1 MEVPMEV
8 VYPRCGALDV
18 HKKTVV
24 AGVRLAEE
32 SKVTKDIKTFATTT
46 KGLLALSD
54 WLSEYGVTHVVM
66 EATGVY
72 WKPVWQV
79 LSADEEF
86 TLTLANAAHVK
97 NVPGRKSDVSDTDW
111 MSDLYAHGLIRP
123 SFVPDTATQELRT
136 LMRSRKQFV
145 REQTRQ
151 IQRIQKTLEEANIK
165 LDSLLSDLLGKSG
178 RAMLDAMV
186 AGETDPVKLAAL
198 AHKGVKASQEQLRE
212 ALSGRVTEHHRF
224 LIDLHLEQI
233 DRLDGAIA
241 KIDERV
247 EANLKPFRDAVELV
261 RTAPGIRDVS
271 AETIVAE
278 IGIDMSRFPTAGHLV
293 SWTGICS
300 RQDESAGKRRST
312 RLRRGNPW
320 LKTALIQAA
329 WAAKNKKGS
338 YLQAQYLRL
347 KSRRGPQKAICAV
360 AASLLTSIYHM
371 LKDGVPYAD
380 LGAEHFKKRS
390 TKSNAN
396 RLVRQLERLGY
407 AVDLNPIQAEL
418 APA

>member
-1 MEVPMEV
+1 MEVI
-8 VYPRCGALDV
+8 YPRCGALDV

-32 SKVTKDIKTFATTT
+32 SKVTTDVKTFATTT

-54 WLSEYGVTHVVM
+54 WMAEYAVTHIVM

-79 LSADEEF
+79 LSANEEF
-86 TLTLANAAHVK
+86 TLALANAAHVK
-97 NVPGRKSDVSDTDW
+97 NVPGRKSDVSDTHW
-111 MSDLYAHGLIRP
+111 LMELHAHGLIRP
-123 SFVPDTATQELRT
+123 SFVPDAATQELRT

-145 REQTRQ
+145 HEQTRHT
-151 IQRIQKTLEEANIK
+151 QRIQKTLEEANIK
-165 LDSLLSDLLGKSG
+165 LGSVLSDILGKSG
-178 RAMLDAMV
+178 RAMLNAMV
-186 AGETDPVKLAAL
+186 AGEIDPVKLAAL

-212 ALSGRVTEHHRF
+212 ALRGRVNEPHRF
-224 LIDLHLEQI
+224 LLHLHLEQI
-233 DRLDGAIA
+233 DRVDGAVTQL
-241 KIDERV
+241 DDRV
-247 EANLKPFRDAVELV
+247 EANLDPFRTAVELV
-261 RTAPGIRDVS
+261 ATVPGIRNGG

-293 SWTGICS
+293 SWAGICP

-320 LKTALIQAA
+320 LKTALIQPA

-338 YLQAQYLRL
+338 YLQAQFLRL

-371 LKDGVPYAD
+371 LKNGVSYAD
-380 LGAEHFKKRS
+380 LGPEHFNNRYR
-390 TKSNAN
+390 KSHAN
-396 RLVRQLERLGY
+396 RLVRQLQRLGY
-407 AVDLNPIQAEL
+407 TVDLNPTKAEF

>member
-1 MEVPMEV
+1 MEVI
-8 VYPRCGALDV
+8 YPRCGALDV

-32 SKVTKDIKTFATTT
+32 SKVTTDIKTFATTT

-54 WLSEYGVTHVVM
+54 WLSQYGVTHIVM

-79 LSADEEF
+79 LSGDEEF

-97 NVPGRKSDVSDTDW
+97 NVPGRKSDVSDTNW
-111 MSDLYAHGLIRP
+111 MLELHAHGLIRP
-123 SFVPDTATQELRT
+123 SFVPDAATQELRT

-145 REQTRQ
+145 REQTRHT
-151 IQRIQKTLEEANIK
+151 QRIQKTLEEANIK
-165 LDSLLSDLLGKSG
+165 LDSLLSDILGKSG

-212 ALSGRVTEHHRF
+212 SLRGRVTDHHRF
-224 LIDLHLEQI
+224 LISLHLEQI
-233 DRLDGAIA
+233 DRVDGAIA

-261 RTAPGIRDVS
+261 RTAPGIRDVG

-371 LKDGVPYAD
+371 LKNGVPYAD
-380 LGAEHFKKRS
+380 LGAEHFNKRAS
-390 TKSNAN
+390 KSHAH

-407 AVDLNPIQAEL
+407 AVNLNPTQAEL

>member
-1 MEVPMEV
+1 MEVI
-8 VYPRCGALDV
+8 YPRCGALDV

-32 SKVTKDIKTFATTT
+32 NKVTTDVKTFATTT

-54 WLSEYGVTHVVM
+54 WMAEYAVTHIVM

-79 LSADEEF
+79 LSANEEF
-86 TLTLANAAHVK
+86 TLALANAAHVK
-97 NVPGRKSDVSDTDW
+97 NVPGRKSDVSDTHW
-111 MSDLYAHGLIRP
+111 LLDLHAHGLIRP
-123 SFVPDTATQELRT
+123 SFVPDAATQELRT

-145 REQTRQ
+145 HEQTRHT
-151 IQRIQKTLEEANIK
+151 QRIQKTLEEANIK
-165 LDSLLSDLLGKSG
+165 LGSVLSDILGKSG
-178 RAMLDAMV
+178 RAMLNAMV
-186 AGETDPVKLAAL
+186 AGEIDPVKLAAL

-212 ALSGRVTEHHRF
+212 ALRGRVNEHHRF
-224 LIDLHLEQI
+224 LLHLHLEQI
-233 DRLDGAIA
+233 DRVDGAIA
-241 KIDERV
+241 QLDDRV
-247 EANLKPFRDAVELV
+247 EANLKPFRTAVELV
-261 RTAPGIRDVS
+261 ATVPGIRNGG

-293 SWTGICS
+293 SWAGICP

-338 YLQAQYLRL
+338 YLQAQFLRL

-371 LKDGVPYAD
+371 LKNGVSYAD
-380 LGAEHFKKRS
+380 LGPEHFNNRS
-390 TKSNAN
+390 RKSHAN
-396 RLVRQLERLGY
+396 RLVRQLQRLGY
-407 AVDLNPIQAEL
+407 TVDLNPTKAEF

>member
-1 MEVPMEV
+1 MEVI
-8 VYPRCGALDV
+8 YPRCGALDV

-32 SKVTKDIKTFATTT
+32 SKVTTDIKTFATTT

-54 WLSEYGVTHVVM
+54 WLSGYGVTHIVM

-79 LSADEEF
+79 LSGDEEF
-86 TLTLANAAHVK
+86 TLALANAAHVK
-97 NVPGRKSDVSDTDW
+97 NVPGRKSDVSDTHW
-111 MSDLYAHGLIRP
+111 LMELHAHGLIRP

-151 IQRIQKTLEEANIK
+151 TQRIQKTLEEANIK

-178 RAMLDAMV
+178 RAMLDAMA

-212 ALSGRVTEHHRF
+212 ALCGRVTEHHRF
-224 LIDLHLEQI
+224 LIDLHLQQI

-261 RTAPGIRDVS
+261 RTAPGIGDVS

-360 AASLLTSIYHM
+360 AASLLTSVYHM
-371 LKDGVPYAD
+371 LKNGVPYAD

-390 TKSNAN
+390 SKSHAN

-407 AVDLNPIQAEL
+407 AVNLNPTQAEF